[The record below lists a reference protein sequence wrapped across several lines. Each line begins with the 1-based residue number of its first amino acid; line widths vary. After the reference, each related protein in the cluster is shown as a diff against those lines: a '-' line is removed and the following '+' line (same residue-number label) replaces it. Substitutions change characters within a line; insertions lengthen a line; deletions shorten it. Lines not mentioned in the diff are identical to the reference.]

1 MEFKTNDYE
10 FECHHGP
17 KECEGNKIQA
27 CALKLIDQG
36 RNTEDLGFNKWVFWN
51 KFVKIDYWFHML
63 ILNHR
68 RGNLKMWNVIS
79 SSNILL
85 KLL

>member
-36 RNTEDLGFNKWVFWN
+36 RNTEDLGFNK
-51 KFVKIDYWFHML
+51 
-63 ILNHR
+63 
-68 RGNLKMWNVIS
+68 
-79 SSNILL
+79 
-85 KLL
+85 

>member
-36 RNTEDLGFNKWVFWN
+36 RNTEDLGFNKWVFCQIN
-51 KFVKIDYWFHML
+51 YS
-63 ILNHR
+63 
-68 RGNLKMWNVIS
+68 G
-79 SSNILL
+79 NILIPKGGL
-85 KLL
+85 VCLYRNSTER